1 MILYHVERMRDIHEE
16 LKPLIENHW
25 KEVALNQGTINLN
38 VNWDAFFQMDDDGR
52 LHCSTAREGDKLV
65 GYFVN
70 IIVPHLHYAD
80 HLFSHNDAIYVDP
93 SYRKG
98 FTAWRLIKFAE
109 EQLTIAG
116 VSVMMINTK
125 MHKPFDRLL
134 QRLNFVGT
142 ETIYSKRLG
151 VN

>member
-1 MILYHVERMRDIHEE
+1 MILYHVERLRDIHEE

-38 VNWDAFFQMDDDGR
+38 VNWDAFFQMD
-52 LHCSTAREGDKLV
+52 
-65 GYFVN
+65 FVN